1 MTAPKGAQRLPRSPL
16 AEIFYLTS
24 AYYTWGVAPVEM
36 TSSRRKIRP
45 QHHTGRVRG
54 HSGDGPI
61 AGEDALIT
69 RIRRGIPSAAGGI
82 LRLGIGDDAAILRP
96 RRGRDWVVTCDQFIE
111 DVHFVKALHP
121 PEVVGY
127 KALARAASD
136 LAAMGAV
143 PRVFLL
149 SLALPASCTGVW
161 LTAMTHGMA
170 RAAREFGLTLAGG
183 DTARTPARNAAVT
196 LNLTVLGE
204 IEAGRGVQRNSALP
218 GDAIFVTGVLGAA
231 HLGLEIVLRGFARS
245 YRRLV
250 APHFYPKPCLEVG
263 RWLLR
268 RRIASAMMDLSDGLS
283 TDLPRLCRASSVGAR
298 LYESAIPRVAVPAAL
313 HKKLQAKGTGTSP
326 TKTLDERELALHG
339 GEDYGLLFTVRKRM
353 ALRVP
358 AAFRGT
364 RITRIGEIVSGGGVI
379 LIRADGSARPL
390 APGGW
395 DHFRA

>member
-1 MTAPKGAQRLPRSPL
+1 ML
-16 AEIFYLTS
+16 A
-24 AYYTWGVAPVEM
+24 GAPVEM
-36 TSSRRKIRP
+36 TTSLRKIR
-45 QHHTGRVRG
+45 QRRHTSRSGGR
-54 HSGDGPI
+54 S
-61 AGEDALIT
+61 AGGAVLSEDALIA
-69 RIRRGIPSAAGGI
+69 RIRRGIPSSAGGI
-82 LRLGIGDDAAILRP
+82 LRLAIGDDAAILRL
-96 RRGRDWVVTCDQFIE
+96 RRGREWVVTCDQFIE

-127 KALARAASD
+127 KALARATSD

-149 SLALPASCTGVW
+149 SLALPASCAGVW
-161 LTAMTHGMA
+161 LTAMTRGMA

-183 DTARTPARNAAVT
+183 DTARSPAQNAAVA

-204 IEAGRGVQRNSALP
+204 IEAGRGVRRNSALP

-231 HLGLEIVLRGFARS
+231 QLGLEIVLRGWAGS

-250 APHFYPKPCLEVG
+250 SPHFYPKPCLEVG

-283 TDLPRLCRASSVGAR
+283 TDLARLCRASGVGAR
-298 LYESAIPRVAVPAAL
+298 LYESAIPSVAVPAAL
-313 HKKLQAKGTGTSP
+313 RAKRGGRSGA
-326 TKTLDERELALHG
+326 KVFDERELALHG

-353 ALRVP
+353 VSRVP
-358 AAFRGT
+358 AAFHGT
-364 RITRIGEIVSGGGVI
+364 RITRIGETVSGGGVV
-379 LIRADGSARPL
+379 LIGADGSTRPL
-390 APGGW
+390 VPGGW

>member
-1 MTAPKGAQRLPRSPL
+1 ML
-16 AEIFYLTS
+16 A
-24 AYYTWGVAPVEM
+24 GAPVEM
-36 TSSRRKIRP
+36 TTSLRKIR
-45 QHHTGRVRG
+45 QRRHTSRSGGRSVG
-54 HSGDGPI
+54 G
-61 AGEDALIT
+61 AVLGEDALIA
-69 RIRRGIPSAAGGI
+69 RIRRGIPSSAGGI
-82 LRLGIGDDAAILRP
+82 LRLGIGDDAAILHP
-96 RRGRDWVVTCDQFIE
+96 RRGCECVVTCDQFIE

-127 KALARAASD
+127 KALARATSD

-149 SLALPASCTGVW
+149 SLALPASCAGVW

-183 DTARTPARNAAVT
+183 DTARCAAQNAAVT

-204 IEAGRGVQRNSALP
+204 IEAGRGVRRNSALP

-231 HLGLEIVLRGFARS
+231 QLGLEIVLRGWAGS

-263 RWLLR
+263 HWLLR

-283 TDLPRLCRASSVGAR
+283 TDLARLCRASGVGAR

-313 HKKLQAKGTGTSP
+313 RRKLQAKRGGRSR
-326 TKTLDERELALHG
+326 TKVFDEGELALHG
-339 GEDYGLLFTVRKRM
+339 GEDYGLLFAVRKRIVS
-353 ALRVP
+353 RVP
-358 AAFRGT
+358 AAFHGT
-364 RITRIGEIVSGGGVI
+364 RITRIGEMLSGGGVV
-379 LIRADGSARPL
+379 LIGADGSARPL
-390 APGGW
+390 EPRGW

>member
-1 MTAPKGAQRLPRSPL
+1 
-16 AEIFYLTS
+16 
-24 AYYTWGVAPVEM
+24 M
-36 TSSRRKIRP
+36 TSSRRKIRQ
-45 QHHTGRVRG
+45 QHHTGRIGGRIG
-54 HSGDGPI
+54 GRSAGGPVP
-61 AGEDALIT
+61 GEDALIS
-69 RIRRGIPSAAGGI
+69 RIRRGVPSAAGGI

-96 RRGRDWVVTCDQFIE
+96 RRGREWVVTCDQFIE

-127 KALARAASD
+127 KALARASSD

-149 SLALPASCTGVW
+149 SLALPVSCTGVW

-170 RAAREFGLTLAGG
+170 RAAREFGLRLAGG
-183 DTARTPARNAAVT
+183 DTARSPARDAAVT

-204 IEAGRGVQRNSALP
+204 IEAGHGVRRNSALP

-231 HLGLEIVLRGFARS
+231 QLGLEIVLRGWAGS

-250 APHFYPKPCLEVG
+250 TPHFYPRPCLEVG

-283 TDLPRLCRASSVGAR
+283 TDLARLCRASGVGAR

-313 HKKLQAKGTGTSP
+313 RRKLQAKRGGRSGA
-326 TKTLDERELALHG
+326 KVLDEREFALHG
-339 GEDYGLLFTVRKRM
+339 GEDYGLLFAVRKRM
-353 ALRVP
+353 VSGVP
-358 AAFRGT
+358 ASFHGT
-364 RITRIGEIVSGGGVI
+364 RITQIGQMVRGGGVV
-379 LIRADGSARPL
+379 LIGADGSARPL